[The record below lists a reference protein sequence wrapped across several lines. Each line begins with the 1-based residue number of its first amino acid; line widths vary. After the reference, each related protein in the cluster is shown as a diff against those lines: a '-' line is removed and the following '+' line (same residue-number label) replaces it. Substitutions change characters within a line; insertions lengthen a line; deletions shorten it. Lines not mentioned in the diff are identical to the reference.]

1 MCSERSTSK
10 NCVEL
15 GLTCVWE
22 KSVKKKKN
30 KPQELAEILVSHWN
44 LYFCDLLVTVAN
56 LEFSAVGG
64 VVFQFS
70 K

>member
-1 MCSERSTSK
+1 MCSERLTSK

-15 GLTCVWE
+15 GLVCGKNLW
-22 KSVKKKKN
+22 KKN
-30 KPQELAEILVSHWN
+30 KPQELAESLVSHWN
-44 LYFCDLLVTVAN
+44 LCFFDLLVNVAN

>member
-1 MCSERSTSK
+1 MCVGKICE
-10 NCVEL
+10 
-15 GLTCVWE
+15 
-22 KSVKKKKN
+22 KKKKN